1 MRLRKAVAV
10 LMAVFMTAGYMP
22 VCADDG
28 VENPVPVE
36 QTESEVIEQ
45 AQAEAQEVADSD
57 PAERSENMPDETQ
70 TYMGITMDSQDD
82 MQAED
87 ESDDNKGLLSFITL
101 KANAEETN
109 SARGTNPKRVY
120 GIDVSEHQKKIDWKK
135 TTTDGVEYAII
146 RVGGRG
152 YGTGSLYADS
162 YYQTNIKNA
171 QAAGLPVGVYFF
183 SQGITVDEAIAEAD
197 YTCELIKDY
206 DIDLPVFM
214 DYEYAADY
222 RLNNGASV
230 EERTKVIRAFCEEV
244 MAKGHEAGIYT
255 GGYLASTAIDG
266 VGLSQDYWM
275 WIATYGSSVYSGYKG
290 LYDFWQYTSTGSV
303 LGITGNVDV
312 DCWFKSDARPGN
324 EQVKTYPMYR
334 LYNKNNG
341 EHFYTADE
349 AERDNLVE
357 KGWQYEG
364 LGWTA
369 TTDKSVPVYRLYNK
383 NGGEHHYT
391 TSAKERD
398 MLAAV
403 GGNYEKVGWY
413 SDPNKST
420 PLYRVYNPN
429 AFANNHF
436 YTTSKAERD
445 YLVSIGWENEGI
457 GWDVA

>member
-1 MRLRKAVAV
+1 MRLRKAAAV

-109 SARGTNPKRVY
+109 SARGTNPERVY

-135 TTTDGVEYAII
+135 TTGDGVEYAII

-183 SQGITVDEAIAEAD
+183 SQAITVDEAIAEAD

-312 DCWFKSDARPGN
+312 DCWFKSDARPGK

-334 LYNKNNG
+334 LYNKNAG
-341 EHFYTADE
+341 D
-349 AERDNLVE
+349 
-357 KGWQYEG
+357 
-364 LGWTA
+364 
-369 TTDKSVPVYRLYNK
+369 
-383 NGGEHHYT
+383 HHYT
-391 TSAKERD
+391 MSTVERD
-398 MLAAV
+398 YLISL
-403 GGNYEKVGWY
+403 GWRYEGIGWY
-413 SDPNKST
+413 SDDSEAVPI
-420 PLYRVYNPN
+420 YRQYNPN
-429 AFANNHF
+429 AKSGSHN
-436 YTTSKAERD
+436 YTASKSENDR
-445 YLVSIGWENEGI
+445 LVDLGWRGEGI
-457 GWDVA
+457 GWYGIK

>member
-1 MRLRKAVAV
+1 MRLRKAAAV

-109 SARGTNPKRVY
+109 SARGTNPERVY

-135 TTTDGVEYAII
+135 TTGDGVEYAII

-183 SQGITVDEAIAEAD
+183 SQAITVDEAIAEAD

-244 MAKGHEAGIYT
+244 MAKGHEAGKASMIS
-255 GGYLASTAIDG
+255 GSIQAPAVCLALPAM
-266 VGLSQDYWM
+266 WM
-275 WIATYGSSVYSGYKG
+275 WTAGSSQTR
-290 LYDFWQYTSTGSV
+290 D
-303 LGITGNVDV
+303 
-312 DCWFKSDARPGN
+312 R
-324 EQVKTYPMYR
+324 VKNR
-334 LYNKNNG
+334 LRHILCIVCTIKIMANIFIRRTK
-341 EHFYTADE
+341 
-349 AERDNLVE
+349 R
-357 KGWQYEG
+357 
-364 LGWTA
+364 
-369 TTDKSVPVYRLYNK
+369 
-383 NGGEHHYT
+383 
-391 TSAKERD
+391 KEII
-398 MLAAV
+398 
-403 GGNYEKVGWY
+403 W
-413 SDPNKST
+413 
-420 PLYRVYNPN
+420 
-429 AFANNHF
+429 
-436 YTTSKAERD
+436 
-445 YLVSIGWENEGI
+445 
-457 GWDVA
+457 

>member
-1 MRLRKAVAV
+1 MRLRKAAAV
-10 LMAVFMTAGYMP
+10 MMAVFITSGYMP

-36 QTESEVIEQ
+36 QTESEVIE
-45 AQAEAQEVADSD
+45 EAQVDAEEVENSD
-57 PAERSENMPDETQ
+57 PAERSESMPDETQ

-87 ESDDNKGLLSFITL
+87 EAVDNKGLLSFITL

-162 YYQTNIKNA
+162 YYQTNIEQAK
-171 QAAGLPVGVYFF
+171 AAGLPVGVYFF
-183 SQGITVDEAIAEAD
+183 SQAITENEAIAEAD
-197 YTCELIKDY
+197 YTCELIKNY

-214 DYEYAADY
+214 DYEYTAGY

-230 EERTKVIRAFCEEV
+230 EERTSVIKAFCDEV
-244 MAKGHEAGIYT
+244 IANGHEAGIYT

-266 VGLSQDYWM
+266 SGLSQNYWM
-275 WIATYGSSVYSGYKG
+275 WIATYGKSVYSGYKG

-303 LGITGNVDV
+303 LGINGNVDV
-312 DCWFKSDARPGN
+312 DCWFKSDARPGK
-324 EQVKTYPMYR
+324 EQEATKPMYR
-334 LYNKNNG
+334 LYNKGTG
-341 EHFYTADE
+341 EHLYTADTN
-349 AERDNLVE
+349 ERDELST
-357 KGWQYEG
+357 KGWNYEG
-364 LGWTA
+364 IAWQA
-369 TTDKSVPVYRLYNK
+369 PKNSNQPVYRLYNN
-383 NGGEHHYT
+383 NGREHHYT
-391 TSAKERD
+391 TSDSERD
-398 MLAAV
+398 SLVEA
-403 GGNYEKVGWY
+403 GWIYEGIGWY
-413 SDPNKST
+413 SYSNEGT
-420 PLYRVYNPN
+420 PLYRLYNPN

-436 YTTSKAERD
+436 YTTDKKERD
-445 YLVSIGWENEGI
+445 DLVDLGWKYEGI
-457 GWDVA
+457 AWYGK